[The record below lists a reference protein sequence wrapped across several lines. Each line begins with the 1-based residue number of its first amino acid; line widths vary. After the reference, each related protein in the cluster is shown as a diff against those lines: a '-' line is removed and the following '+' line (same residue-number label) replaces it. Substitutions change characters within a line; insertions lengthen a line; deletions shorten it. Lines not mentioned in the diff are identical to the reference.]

1 MKFDRP
7 ATANP
12 IDRGRVV
19 GLPLDRID
27 GPAKVSGTAKYAYE
41 HNDAAPGAAYGWIV
55 GATIGKG
62 RIAAID
68 TREAEAANGVLAV
81 VTHENAGPLGKGEK
95 NTATLL
101 GGPEIE
107 HYDQAVALVV
117 ADTLE
122 QARDA
127 AKLVR
132 VRCTRGE
139 GRFDLA
145 AEKDKAVTPP
155 PILGQMPADTKVGDF
170 DTAFANAPVKIDVT
184 YTTPDQSHM
193 PMEPFATTAAWSG
206 DKLTVWTANQ
216 MVAWGVK
223 DLALT
228 LKMKPENIY
237 LMSPYIGGGFG
248 SKLFLRAEA
257 LLAALGAKA
266 TGRPVKV
273 AIARPQMPNNS
284 VHRPATIQRIRLGA
298 DQDGKIDAIA
308 HDVWS
313 GNLPKG
319 SPEAAAMQTRLLY
332 AGKNRITTHR
342 VAVLDL
348 AEGNAMRAPGEAV
361 GMLALEVAIDE
372 LAEKCGIDPV
382 ELRIRNDVQYDP
394 EKGPERPFS
403 TRKLTECLREGAR
416 RFGWAARKA
425 TPGQVRDGRWLV
437 GMGVAAAFRN
447 NPVMKSAAR
456 VTVDRFGRVTVLT
469 DMTDIGTGS
478 YTVIG
483 QTAAEMLGVPIE
495 KVSVKLGDSTSPVSS
510 GSGGQWGANSSTAGV
525 YAACV
530 ALRNTLAQRAGFNA
544 EAEGLV
550 FEDGQIK
557 ADGRAVPIGS
567 AAGVQGASGEDI
579 MEYGDLQKK
588 FAQAAFGAHFCEV
601 GVDVDTGETRIRRM
615 LGVFAAGRI
624 LNPKTARS
632 QTIGAMTMGAGAA
645 LMEELVVDKRI
656 GFFVNHDYAEYAV
669 PVHADIPAQEVVF
682 LEELDD
688 KSSPMK
694 AKGVGE
700 LGICGAGA
708 AVTNAIYNA
717 SGVRVR
723 DYPLTIDKILEA
735 PNSMPVSL
743 RQ

>member
-7 ATANP
+7 ATDNP

-27 GPAKVSGTAKYAYE
+27 GPAKVSGAAKYAYE

-55 GATIGKG
+55 GATVGKG
-62 RIAAID
+62 RIAALD
-68 TREAEAANGVLAV
+68 TREAEAADGVLAV
-81 VTHENAGPLGKGEK
+81 VTHRNAGSLGKAAR
-95 NTATLL
+95 NAATLL

-117 ADTLE
+117 AETLE

-132 VRCTRGE
+132 VRYAAGK

-145 AEKDKAVTPP
+145 AEKDKATPPP
-155 PILGQMPADTKVGDF
+155 PILDRLPADTKVGDF
-170 DTAFANAPVKIDVT
+170 EAAFANAAVKIDQT

-206 DKLTVWTANQ
+206 GKLTVWTSNQ
-216 MVAWGVK
+216 MVNWGVQ
-223 DLALT
+223 DLART
-228 LKMKPENIY
+228 LNMKAEDIH
-237 LMSPYIGGGFG
+237 LMSPYVGGGFG
-248 SKLFLRAEA
+248 SKLWVRAEA

-298 DQDGKIDAIA
+298 DREGKIDAIA
-308 HDVWS
+308 HDVWT

-319 SPEAAAMQTRLLY
+319 KPEAAALQTRLLY
-332 AGKNRITTHR
+332 AAQNRITTHR
-342 VAVLDL
+342 LAVLDL
-348 AEGNAMRAPGEAV
+348 PEGNAMRAPGEAV

-372 LAEKCGIDPV
+372 LAEKCAIDPI
-382 ELRIRNDVQYDP
+382 ELRIRNDVQHDP

-403 TRKLTECLREGAR
+403 TRKLTECLREGAA
-416 RFGWAARKA
+416 RFGWAKRKA
-425 TPGQVRDGRWLV
+425 TPGEVREGRWLL

-447 NPVMKSAAR
+447 NPVVKSAAR
-456 VTVDRFGRVTVLT
+456 VAVDRFGRVTVST

-478 YTVIG
+478 YTIIG

-495 KVSVKLGDSTSPVSS
+495 SVVVKLGDSTAPVSC
-510 GSGGQWGANSSTAGV
+510 GSGGQFGANSSTAGV

-530 ALRNTLAQRAGFNA
+530 ALRNTLAQRAGFNTDA
-544 EAEGLV
+544 ESLT

-557 ADGRAVPIGS
+557 GDGRAVPIGR
-567 AAGVQGASGEDI
+567 AAGAQGAAAEDVMEFGE
-579 MEYGDLQKK
+579 LQQT

-601 GVDVDTGETRIRRM
+601 GVDIDTGETRIRRM

-632 QTIGAMTMGAGAA
+632 QIIGAMTMGAGAA

-682 LEELDD
+682 LDELDD

-717 SGVRVR
+717 CGVRVR
-723 DYPLTIDKILEA
+723 DYPLTLDKIIQA
-735 PNSMPVSL
+735 TSGVPVSL